1 MSDRSPLGRRT
12 PTEQQTWRLFVPK
25 LITALREG
33 YRLADLRA
41 DFLAGLTVAIVALP
55 LAMALAIASGTTPEK
70 GLVTVVVAGL
80 LISALG
86 GSRFQIGGP
95 TGAFVVVVFNVIE
108 EFGYDGLVLATLMAG
123 IMLIVAGFARLG
135 TWIKYIPEPVV
146 TGFTAGIAV
155 IILTS
160 QLKDFFG
167 LTPAENPADVLEKMR
182 TLWHARGTFTPAA
195 VIVAGASLVIV
206 IAVRRYRPQWPAFL
220 IAVVAASIA
229 VWVLDLRVD
238 TIGSVFGGI
247 PRELPAPGLPDV
259 TPARL
264 QALLPSAFTI
274 AFLAGVESLLSAVVA
289 DGMTGRRHRSNCE
302 VVAQGVANTAS
313 ALFGGLPATGAIART
328 ATNIRAGARTPVAGI
343 LHAVIVLL
351 FMVIAAPLAAYVPLA
366 SLAAVL
372 VVVAIYMS
380 EFGKIRA
387 MISAPVGD
395 ILVLFITF
403 GLTVL
408 VDLTV
413 AIQVGVVL
421 AAILFMH
428 RMAEV
433 VTVQHG
439 ASPISEDVD
448 DFSRP
453 QGGEIDQRAGLPE
466 GVEIF
471 QLRGPLFFGAAS
483 VLEDVLDR
491 MGRAPSTFI
500 LRMREVPL
508 IDVSGVGALNAFVKR
523 CRGHGT
529 TVIVTGVQPQPRRI
543 LTQMGFGRTRTG
555 CDLPKTSMRPFAWSA
570 AARWMPG
577 SRRARR
583 CRDRGWLTRR
593 DYWPRRNR
601 THDVQSERFNTRPST
616 PTMPS
621 RKSMTQTTK
630 MTP

>member
-1 MSDRSPLGRRT
+1 MTNASDSTGGRPRYSPA
-12 PTEQQTWRLFVPK
+12 WHLFVPK
-25 LITALREG
+25 LVTALREG
-33 YRLADLRA
+33 YRLADFRA

-108 EFGYDGLVLATLMAG
+108 RHGYDGLVLATLMAG
-123 IMLIVAGFARLG
+123 LMLIVAGVARVG
-135 TWIKYIPEPVV
+135 TWVKYIPEPVV

-160 QLKDFFG
+160 QLKDIFG
-167 LTPAENPADVLEKMR
+167 LSPGSNPGEVLEKVKA
-182 TLWHARGTFTPAA
+182 LWAARDTVSPSA
-195 VIVAGASLVIV
+195 VAVSIGSLIL
-206 IAVRRYRPQWPAFL
+206 IFGIRRLRPKWPSFL
-220 IAVVAASIA
+220 IAVIAASLS
-229 VWVLDLRVD
+229 VLAFGLNVD

-247 PRELPAPGLPDV
+247 PRVLPTPELPTV
-259 TPARL
+259 TLERL

-302 VVAQGVANTAS
+302 IVAQGVANTAS

-328 ATNIRAGARTPVAGI
+328 ATNIRAGARSPIAGI
-343 LHAVIVLL
+343 LHAVIVLI
-351 FMVIAAPLAAYVPLA
+351 FMLIAAPLASYVPLA
-366 SLAAVL
+366 ALAAVL
-372 VVVAIYMS
+372 VVVALYMS

-387 MISAPVGD
+387 MMSAPVGD

-403 GLTVL
+403 SLTVL

-439 ASPISEDVD
+439 ASPIAGDVD
-448 DFSRP
+448 DFE
-453 QGGEIDQRAGLPE
+453 QANGERDQRADLPE
-466 GVEIF
+466 DVEVF

-483 VLEDVLDR
+483 VLQDVLDR
-491 MGRAPSTFI
+491 MGRPPRAFI

-508 IDVSGVGALNAFVKR
+508 VDASGVGALKEFVRR
-523 CRGHGT
+523 CRSHDT
-529 TVIVTGVQPQPRRI
+529 TVIVTGIQPQPRRI
-543 LTQMGFGRTRTG
+543 LRQMGFTG
-555 CDLPKTSMRPFAWSA
+555 EHEGLLFVESLDAALRFLEDGARQQRSA
-570 AARWMPG
+570 
-577 SRRARR
+577 S
-583 CRDRGWLTRR
+583 
-593 DYWPRRNR
+593 
-601 THDVQSERFNTRPST
+601 
-616 PTMPS
+616 
-621 RKSMTQTTK
+621 
-630 MTP
+630 